1 MAYEDFQQIKQD
13 LNAKMEKSIEVFKG
27 ELAGLRTGRASVSLL
42 DGIEVM
48 AYDILTPLNQL
59 ASLSTPD
66 ARTIS
71 VSVWDRSLTS
81 AVEKAIREAGLGLNP
96 ASDGTL
102 IRVPLPALTEER
114 RKELAKVAASYG
126 EQAKQAVRHLRHE
139 GMEAVKQVEK
149 AEDDRKRA
157 EDEIQK
163 LTDRYTSLIEEH
175 LKAKQADI
183 MTI

>member
-1 MAYEDFQQIKQD
+1 MYENSQQIKHD
-13 LNAKMEKSIEVFKG
+13 IGAKMEKSLEVFKG

-48 AYDILTPLNQL
+48 AYDVMTPINQL

-66 ARTIS
+66 SRTIS
-71 VSVWDRSLTS
+71 VSVWDKGVAN

-114 RKELAKVAASYG
+114 RKELAKVAGTYA
-126 EQAKQAVRHLRHE
+126 EQAKQAVRRVRQE

-149 AEDDRKRA
+149 AEDDRKRG
-157 EDEIQK
+157 EEEIQK
-163 LTDRYTSLIEEH
+163 LTDKYTSLIEET
-175 LKAKQADI
+175 LKAKQTDI